1 MAETTGTAGQE
12 GGKIT
17 IDGRDYS
24 MTDLSEKARA
34 TLGSIRFC
42 DEQIMQRRNELAVAD
57 TAKTAYANALRRE
70 LAKGAAHGA
79 EAQDR
84 PTE

>member
-1 MAETTGTAGQE
+1 MAETTGNAGQE
-12 GGKIT
+12 GGKVT
-17 IDGRDYS
+17 IDGREYALS
-24 MTDLSEKARA
+24 DLSEKARA

-70 LAKGAAHGA
+70 LAKGATDGA
-79 EAQDR
+79 ETQDS
-84 PTE
+84 PAE